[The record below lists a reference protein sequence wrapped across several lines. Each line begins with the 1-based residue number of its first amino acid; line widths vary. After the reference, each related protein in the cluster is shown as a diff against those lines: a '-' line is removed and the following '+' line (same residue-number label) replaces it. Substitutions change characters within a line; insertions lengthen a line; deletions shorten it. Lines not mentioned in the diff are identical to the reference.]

1 MLAGDQPRKTQ
12 GSCCK
17 KGSDS
22 PEEKEESRNR
32 PPCTQELEYYMRR
45 AAAQICGE
53 RRNNLTNDAKT
64 LG

>member
-1 MLAGDQPRKTQ
+1 MADDQPRKTQ

-17 KGSDS
+17 KESDS
-22 PEEKEESRNR
+22 PGEKEESRNR
-32 PPCTQELEYYMRR
+32 PQCTQELEYYMRK
-45 AAAQICGE
+45 AASQIRGE